1 MKIFF
6 ALILSVLLILSG
18 CNNLPGL
25 KIKNAKNQYE
35 KGNYQ
40 TAFEQFG
47 EVLAQGVDE
56 PWLHYNMGNA
66 AYKAGDFE
74 QAQKSYS
81 QALDSAPE
89 AELLAR
95 AGYNIG
101 NSYYRMAEQL
111 ETVDLEDA
119 LALYNDALLQYK
131 SAIEQN
137 PDDFDAK
144 FNYELTE
151 RKIEELMEKLEN
163 EETSSGE
170 SSEEEQD
177 EEEGEASETDST
189 DSGEQKAEDELN
201 EEQDS
206 SDQEEE
212 GSQDQDAVPDIE
224 EGAAPESG
232 DTDADSGEEEQGMT
246 LEEALMLL
254 ESMEDEE
261 AERMNIYV
269 PGNLPEVEKD
279 W

>member
-25 KIKNAKNQYE
+25 KIKNAKKQYE

-254 ESMEDEE
+254 ESMEGEE